1 MDLKRK
7 IRKVLREHYGEFE
20 SYLEHRYEE
29 VLTENLINGSRSTK
43 QAWATYNQVVLELK
57 KSIKNTLKLKE
68 LQYKL
73 TDNSNPN
80 DTCIEV
86 ISDIKDTSVELKRLY
101 NKIKSLY

>member
-7 IRKVLREHYGEFE
+7 IRKVLREHYGEFD
-20 SYLEHRYEE
+20 SYLEHKYEE

-57 KSIKNTLKLKE
+57 NSIKNTLKLKE

-73 TDNSNPN
+73 TDNTNPN

-86 ISDIKDTSVELKRLY
+86 ISDIKDTSDELKRLY
-101 NKIKSLY
+101 NKIKNLY